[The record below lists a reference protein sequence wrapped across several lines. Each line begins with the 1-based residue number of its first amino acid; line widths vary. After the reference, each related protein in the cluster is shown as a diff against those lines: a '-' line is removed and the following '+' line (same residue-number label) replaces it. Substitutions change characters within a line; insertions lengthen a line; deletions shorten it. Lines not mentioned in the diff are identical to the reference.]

1 MSGAGSIAM
10 NPIPIHIRFEHLIAL
25 THQAIGAHSRT
36 IPGWMC
42 RWMWI
47 RVRSIGLRVGKLLEH
62 LRAGTYRASR
72 PRTRKPDPAKR
83 KPHNPIP
90 INIRST
96 VPEGSR
102 LPTRFGWLTR
112 LLPYNNQRVWGAS
125 CTAEL
130 EALLRDPEMEAQIRA
145 CPALARQFRPLCHLL
160 GIPLPDYLKLPPR
173 ERKPRAPRRPRARA
187 PALPLPAEPAPPPPR
202 PLPYGVVTSFEGPY
216 RSPTLSICGLENWTL
231 RR

>member
-160 GIPLPDYLKLPPR
+160 GIPPPLFLKLPPR
-173 ERKPRAPRRPRARA
+173 PPGSTPRKPRAPRQPRPVPPPPA
-187 PALPLPAEPAPPPPR
+187 PAPPPR
-202 PLPYGVVTSFEGPY
+202 PLPYAVVSSTDGPY
-216 RSPTLSICGLENWTL
+216 PNPNLSICGLKNWPP
-231 RR
+231 